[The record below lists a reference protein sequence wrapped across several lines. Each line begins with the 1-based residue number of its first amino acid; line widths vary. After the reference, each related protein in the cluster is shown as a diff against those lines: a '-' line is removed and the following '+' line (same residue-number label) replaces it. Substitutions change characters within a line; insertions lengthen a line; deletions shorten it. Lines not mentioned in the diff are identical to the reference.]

1 MRRLAISVPL
11 AALACALVAGPRH
24 ARADEPAD
32 PDAVGVA
39 VVAEGDGSADL
50 AWPLA
55 QAAYAKAGL
64 RPRSLTEAEARAL
77 AGEAPAEDAPANVKE
92 LSQLRHA
99 VQGEDTV
106 SREILWNVGRRTHTK
121 AILVLAP
128 QKDAPPQVRL
138 YDVAKKTFDAARWQP
153 EGKEG
158 AYTWDGAVTS
168 IERTLAPPPA
178 PVAVAKAP
186 ALVLA
191 PATPAKD
198 KTKSFYE
205 SPWFWVAIGSAALL
219 GGGIF
224 LATRDW
230 SGDLV
235 HVRMQVPQ

>member
-1 MRRLAISVPL
+1 MRRLAVTAPL
-11 AALACALVAGPRH
+11 AALACALVAGAPRPAH
-24 ARADEPAD
+24 ADEPAD

-39 VVAEGDGSADL
+39 VVAEGDASADL

-138 YDVAKKTFDAARWQP
+138 YDVSKKTFDAARWQP

-158 AYTWDGAVTS
+158 AYAWDGAVSS
-168 IERTLAPPPA
+168 IERTLTPPAA
-178 PVAVAKAP
+178 PVAAAKTP

-191 PATPAKD
+191 PVAPSKD
-198 KTKSFYE
+198 KTK
-205 SPWFWVAIGSAALL
+205 
-219 GGGIF
+219 
-224 LATRDW
+224 
-230 SGDLV
+230 
-235 HVRMQVPQ
+235 